1 VSEVDVRILP
11 AQHYRRERWRNGAGW
26 TREIVRLHGA
36 DERGWI
42 PADGGEGA
50 DDWDV
55 RLSIAEIDH
64 DCAFSAFPGIE
75 RELVLLRGD
84 GVELAFADGHVVMI
98 DPPHGR
104 TRFDGAQSPGCRL
117 QHGPTHDFNLM
128 WRPQR
133 VQAQLLHRPLVGSMV
148 FFAGAGVTW
157 AVYLLSGCATFKDC
171 PQLAPLQAGDS
182 ALIGAGDAQ
191 RARALL
197 DGGGEALLVRLSA
210 CRT

>member
-1 VSEVDVRILP
+1 MNVVVLP
-11 AQHYRRERWRNGAGW
+11 AHHYRRERWRNGAGW
-26 TREIVRLHGA
+26 AREIVRLRDAGECGCLPVA
-36 DERGWI
+36 DDAVG
-42 PADGGEGA
+42 

-55 RLSIAEIDH
+55 RLSIAEIDK

-84 GVELAFADGHVVMI
+84 GIELTFADGRMVAV

-104 TRFDGAQSPGCRL
+104 IRFAGADAPNCHLSY
-117 QHGPTHDFNLM
+117 GPTHDFNLM

-133 VQAQLLHRPLVGSMV
+133 VQAQLLHRPLVGAMV

-157 AVYLLSGCATFKDC
+157 AVHLISGRAHFKDRAD
-171 PQLAPLQAGDS
+171 LAPLQAGDS

-191 RARALL
+191 RMRVIL
-197 DGGGEALLVRLSA
+197 DGGGELLLVRLA
-210 CRT
+210 TPAQA